1 MKNKAVMR
9 LGQNLNHDDYM
20 HKLNNGLRITATQSA
35 IEKNVEVKDKVK
47 AQVKDLEESGFIND
61 LVETTKY
68 GEFGILHAMFYCFVE
83 PVNKL
88 VNNKVKAAL
97 LKIKEKGGLQ
107 SFEAFV
113 KNEGKAGEKKASK
126 DVKIAESSAKL
137 VRLNK
142 GKKIL
147 PEKGKRN
154 ILITSAL
161 PYVNNVPHLGNI
173 IGCVLSADVYAR
185 FARLMGYNA
194 IYVCGT
200 DEYGTATETKA
211 IEEKMT
217 PQQICDKYHAIHK
230 GIYEW
235 FDVDTELFGRT
246 STPKQTEICQ

>member
-1 MKNKAVMR
+1 
-9 LGQNLNHDDYM
+9 M
-20 HKLNNGLRITATQSA
+20 HKLNNGLRISATESV
-35 IEKNVEVKDKVK
+35 IEKNAEVKDKVK
-47 AQVKDLEESGFIND
+47 AQVKELEESGFIAD
-61 LVETTKY
+61 LTESTKY

-107 SFEAFV
+107 SFDSFV
-113 KNEGKAGEKKASK
+113 KNEGKAGDKKVGGK

-217 PQQICDKYHAIHK
+217 PQ
-230 GIYEW
+230 
-235 FDVDTELFGRT
+235 
-246 STPKQTEICQ
+246 